1 MQMNQAKSGQR
12 EQLVA
17 TIALRIRQSLNLELI
32 LQTTVTEVRQLIK
45 ADRVLIY
52 RFEPDASG
60 IVINESVSNFQW
72 SILDQVIKDSCFEE
86 SWLTPYQQGKIHS
99 IADTNKSDLSSCY
112 LEFLAEFQVKANIA
126 VPILLA
132 EEHSQSD
139 YAIAQPSDRLWGL
152 LIVHQCSSP
161 RDWQESELELLR
173 LLAIQVAI
181 AIQQGELYQQV
192 QTELNRRKQAEELYQ
207 VLVTS
212 APVGIFQ
219 TDAQGDCLFVNQR
232 WQEMTEISFTA
243 ASGQGWLQALH
254 PDDRDRVNSEW
265 YNTTQTGQEFSL
277 EYRFKKPQGQVIWV
291 AGRAVP
297 LYNDLGTVIGYLGTV
312 TDISE
317 QQAAL
322 RERQQREKI
331 LTDIASGVTTQ
342 TGENFFPSL
351 VEYLT
356 KTLEVDYASVCTV
369 TTPERERV
377 RILAFYDQ
385 KQGQTSLE
393 NFEYDLAGTPC
404 GNVVGREL
412 CIYPDS
418 IQALFPD
425 DHWLQDIEAEGYAGM
440 PIFAQTG
447 QALGLISIID
457 SKPLQNTEL
466 ITEVLKIFASRAT
479 SELERQQAEIA
490 LRKSEQR
497 FRGIFDQTFQFM
509 GLLEPNGKIIEA
521 NQTALDFIGAT
532 VADVI
537 GKPFWL
543 TPWWAISEQA
553 RELCQQAV
561 LRGAKGEFV
570 RFEVDHLGTENHIIT
585 VDFSVTPV
593 KDETGQVVMLIPEGR
608 DISELKQA
616 EAKIREQAALL
627 DLAHDAILVRN
638 FDNVI
643 TFWNRGAAEM
653 YGWTKAEAIG
663 IISHQLLQTKFSSS
677 LTAIETE
684 LFQAGHWEGELI
696 HQRQDGT
703 TVIVMGRWS
712 LLKDNAGHPKQ
723 ILEIHHDITEQ
734 KQLESQFLRTQRL
747 ESLGTLAGGIAHD
760 LNNILA
766 PILGFAQLL
775 PRKLTN
781 LDEPTL
787 RIFKIIETNAQRGT
801 ALVKQILT
809 FARGLDG
816 DNNTLKLQDVVQI
829 RHLITEIRQIITETF
844 PKTIELQ
851 VSIPKNLW
859 TVNGD
864 INQLH
869 QVLMNLAVNARDAMP
884 NGGRLAIITENFT
897 VDERYARLHLEAE
910 IGSYVL
916 ITVADTGI
924 GIAPEIIDRIF
935 EPFFTTKAVGR
946 GTGLGLSTVIGIV
959 KSHGGFIDVISE
971 TKGEHQGT
979 QIKVFLPASE
989 TTDLATEETEIIP
1002 QGNGELILVVD
1013 DEIPILEVT
1022 KATLETYNYRVLTA
1036 KDGIEAI
1043 ALYAQNHNGINLVI
1057 IDIMMPSMDGKTAIR
1072 TLKKINPDIKII
1084 AISGLISS
1092 QEMITEIDNN
1102 VSAFISKPYSNDEL
1116 LIIVNE
1122 IINC

>member
-1 MQMNQAKSGQR
+1 MNQVQPGKK

-17 TIALRIRQSLNLELI
+17 TIALRIRQSLNLESI

-52 RFEPDASG
+52 RLDSDASG
-60 IVINESVSNFQW
+60 IVINESVSNPQW
-72 SILDQVIKDSCFEE
+72 SILQQVIKDSCFEQT
-86 SWLTPYQQGKIHS
+86 WLAPYQQGKIHT

-112 LEFLAEFQVKANIA
+112 LEFLAGFQVKANIA
-126 VPILLA
+126 VPILLT
-132 EEHSQSD
+132 EQHPEQE
-139 YAIAQPSDRLWGL
+139 YLWGL

-161 RDWQESELELLR
+161 RNWQESELELLR

-181 AIQQGELYQQV
+181 AIQQGQLYQQV
-192 QTELNRRKQAEELYQ
+192 QTELNRRKKAEELYK

-232 WQEMTEISFTA
+232 WQEMTAISFTA
-243 ASGQGWLQALH
+243 ALGQGWVKALH

-265 YNTTQTGQEFSL
+265 YNTAQTGQEFSL
-277 EYRFKKPQGQVIWV
+277 EYRYLQPQGQVIWV

-297 LYNDLGTVIGYLGTV
+297 LYNDAGVITGYLGTV

-317 QQAAL
+317 
-322 RERQQREKI
+322 RKQREQI
-331 LTDIASGVTTQ
+331 LTDIASGVTAQ
-342 TGENFFPSL
+342 AGANFFSSL

-356 KTLEVDYASVCTV
+356 KTLEVDYASVCTAS
-369 TTPERERV
+369 TPQRERLK
-377 RILAFYDQ
+377 ILAFYDK
-385 KQGQTSLE
+385 KQGKTRLE

-404 GNVVGREL
+404 ANVVGQKL
-412 CIYPDS
+412 CIYPNS

-425 DHWLQDIEAEGYAGM
+425 DHWLQDIEAESYAGM
-440 PIFAQTG
+440 PIFNQTG

-466 ITEVLKIFASRAT
+466 ITEVLKIFATRAT
-479 SELERQQAEIA
+479 SELERQQAELA
-490 LRKSEQR
+490 LKQSEQR

-532 VADVI
+532 LADVV

-543 TPWWAISEQA
+543 TPWWAISQEAQK
-553 RELCQQAV
+553 LCQEAV
-561 LRGAKGEFV
+561 NRGAKGEFI
-570 RFEVDHLGTENHIIT
+570 RFEVDCLGINNQIIT
-585 VDFSVTPV
+585 VDFSLTPF

-608 DISELKQA
+608 DISELKHA

-638 FDNVI
+638 LDNAI

-653 YGWTKAEAIG
+653 YGWTRAEAIG
-663 IISHQLLQTKFSSS
+663 TISHQLLQTKFSPP
-677 LTAIETE
+677 LAAIETE
-684 LFQAGHWEGELI
+684 LFKTGHWEGELI

-712 LLKDNAGHPKQ
+712 LLKDHAGNPKQ
-723 ILEIHHDITEQ
+723 ILEIYHDITEQ

-775 PRKLTN
+775 PHKLTN
-781 LDEPTL
+781 LDEQTL
-787 RIFKIIETNAQRGT
+787 GIFKIIETNAQRGT

-809 FARGLDG
+809 FARGLDN
-816 DNNTLKLQDVVQI
+816 DTATLKGVVQI

-844 PKTIELQ
+844 PKTLELEIS
-851 VSIPKNLW
+851 VPKNLW

-884 NGGRLAIITENFT
+884 NGGKLAIIAENFT
-897 VDERYARLHLEAE
+897 VDDHYARLHLEAAT
-910 IGSYVL
+910 GDYVL
-916 ITVADTGI
+916 ITVADTGV

-935 EPFFTTKAVGR
+935 EPFFTTKAIGR

-959 KSHGGFIDVISE
+959 KSHGGFVDVASE
-971 TKGEHQGT
+971 TQGEHRGT
-979 QIKVFLPASE
+979 QIKIFLPASE

-1043 ALYAQNHNGINLVI
+1043 ALYAQNHHGINLVI

-1072 TLKKINPDIKII
+1072 TLKKINPNIKII
-1084 AISGLISS
+1084 AMSGLISS
-1092 QEMITEIDNN
+1092 QEIITEIDNN
-1102 VSAFISKPYSNDEL
+1102 ISAFISKPYSNDEL
-1116 LIIVNE
+1116 LMMVNKIITD
-1122 IINC
+1122 